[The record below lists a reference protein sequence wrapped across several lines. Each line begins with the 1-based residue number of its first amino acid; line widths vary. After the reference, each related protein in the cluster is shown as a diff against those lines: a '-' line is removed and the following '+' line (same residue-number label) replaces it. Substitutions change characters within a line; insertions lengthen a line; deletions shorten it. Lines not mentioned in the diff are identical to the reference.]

1 MLSLIEK
8 GEYVL
13 DRINAIPSLDYVR
26 IHQVL
31 ASESLTDGQ
40 KAEFIKKNSAQIKS
54 VLETEITKDEFKKLM
69 EQRPLVRFRPL
80 KNSFTKQG
88 DDELLARAL
97 NINKKDIKKYINSI
111 LSSNFEIHDRQE
123 RDNIESTKSYVYR
136 HGTKEQ
142 VVAFLEYELSDVKH
156 VLQNLYKTL
165 DENSGGFAGYFNRPI
180 HRMDNR
186 TMRKIYNVVDK
197 SLKKSA
203 DGGFITSEQQQDAA
217 RWALVKIYQIQ
228 NNSRLIRA
236 CEAYCEL
243 SS

>member
-1 MLSLIEK
+1 M
-8 GEYVL
+8 
-13 DRINAIPSLDYVR
+13 
-26 IHQVL
+26 
-31 ASESLTDGQ
+31 
-40 KAEFIKKNSAQIKS
+40 
-54 VLETEITKDEFKKLM
+54 LM
-69 EQRPLVRFRPL
+69 EHRPLVRFRPL

-88 DDELLARAL
+88 DDELLAQAL

-111 LSSNFEIHDRQE
+111 ISSNFEIHDRQK

-142 VVAFLEYELSDVKH
+142 VVAYLEYELSDVKH
-156 VLQNLYKTL
+156 VLQSLYKTL
-165 DENSGGFAGYFNRPI
+165 DENSGDFAGYFNRPI

-186 TMRKIYNVVDK
+186 TMRKIYNVVEK

-236 CEAYCEL
+236 CEAYREITD
-243 SS
+243 